1 MKQVQKLVIL
11 HTNDIHSHFEAM
23 PRIATVMRKLR
34 REHAGAGLVTVDGG
48 DHMDRMRQETEAS
61 LGKANVA
68 VMNEAGYDLA
78 VPGNN
83 EGLTLSKNDL
93 EKAYSGARFEII
105 GSNLYESGTGRIP
118 SWLKPYSILDRG
130 GVRIGFIGVTAYFP
144 AFYNLLGWDIQEPF
158 GSIRHWLK
166 EVRERADV
174 VVLISHLG
182 IAHDRRIAEEISGI
196 DVILGAHTHHLL
208 EEPLRIGGTAILA
221 AGKWGQYVGCVEM
234 EYDREAGALVKVEG
248 RVYPTEGE
256 AEEPG
261 TVRTIDG
268 YESSSR
274 TVLQEPAAVLNRPLP
289 IHWHEESELGNLL
302 AAGLRSWVGAEIGLV
317 NAGQL
322 LEGLP
327 KGTVTR
333 GELHRICPSPINP
346 CSVNLKGSDL
356 LTALEESL
364 LPEFTEKPIMGFG
377 FRGKVLGALCVDG
390 LQVDYDPDGEPYRK
404 IRSVLV
410 NGEPLDPARLYR
422 TGMIDMFTF
431 RVGYPTLAEGTEVRY
446 FLPEFLR
453 DLLAGL
459 LLDEEALARAVPR
472 RWRPSSSG
480 KEA

>member
-1 MKQVQKLVIL
+1 
-11 HTNDIHSHFEAM
+11 
-23 PRIATVMRKLR
+23 
-34 REHAGAGLVTVDGG
+34 
-48 DHMDRMRQETEAS
+48 
-61 LGKANVA
+61 
-68 VMNEAGYDLA
+68 MNEAGYDLA

-93 EKAYSGARFEII
+93 ETAYGGARFEII

-118 SWLKPYSILDRG
+118 SWLKPYSILDRE

-221 AGKWGQYVGCVEM
+221 AGKWGRYVGCVEM
-234 EYDREAGALVKVEG
+234 EYDREAGALVKVDG

-261 TVRTIDG
+261 TVRTIDA

-377 FRGKVLGALCVDG
+377 FRGRFSGPYAWTGCRWIMTPMESPIARSGRFSSTESRLTPPACTGQARSTCLPSGSVTRRSRKERRCATSSRNFFATFWPASSWTKRSWPVPFPGDG
-390 LQVDYDPDGEPYRK
+390 GHRPPAKKTDPVA
-404 IRSVLV
+404 S
-410 NGEPLDPARLYR
+410 
-422 TGMIDMFTF
+422 
-431 RVGYPTLAEGTEVRY
+431 
-446 FLPEFLR
+446 
-453 DLLAGL
+453 GL
-459 LLDEEALARAVPR
+459 IER
-472 RWRPSSSG
+472 
-480 KEA
+480 